1 MAINIPPDKASPML
15 RTLSAYS
22 DDEVVESIKNY
33 AKILSDPVGFE
44 VFPRYGSFQG
54 FMSGGVELFNDDAKP
69 FDRCRKKPEKQGYQK
84 MGALDDRPDAWTSS
98 DIRQM
103 QEDTEQERAPVDL
116 LGMIPDS
123 PLAAALRGLD
133 K

>member
-1 MAINIPPDKASPML
+1 MII
-15 RTLSAYS
+15 
-22 DDEVVESIKNY
+22 DDHEY
-33 AKILSDPVGFE
+33 D

-54 FMSGGVELFNDDAKP
+54 FMSGGVELFHDDAKP

-103 QEDTEQERAPVDL
+103 RKDTEQEREPVDL